1 MTIEVFGH
9 VQALEHVGRDRVFV
23 RIQVE
28 ASRMRAGSLGA
39 APTIEILASPAE
51 VDSYRPGMA
60 IHIQIRPNLYQSNAT
75 DADAQPDRA
84 AAGLARQGEA

>member
-9 VQALEHVGRDRVFV
+9 VQSLEHRGVDKVLV

-28 ASRMRAGSLGA
+28 ASRMDAGPNA
-39 APTIEILASPAE
+39 KAPTITVVASPAE

-60 IHIQIRPNLYQSNAT
+60 IHIQIRPNLYQSNA
-75 DADAQPDRA
+75 PD
-84 AAGLARQGEA
+84 GSGESNG